1 MAARLEIRGQEM
13 MTSKATCQVAPNG
26 SAFEIFVT
34 GGEDSYVLI
43 MTPEEIY
50 RLAQA
55 RYSTPAT
62 R

>member
-1 MAARLEIRGQEM
+1 MGSRLEIRGHEAWNA
-13 MTSKATCQVAPNG
+13 KATCQVAPNG

-34 GGEDSYVLI
+34 EGGDSYVLI

-55 RYSTPAT
+55 RYSAPGI
-62 R
+62 